1 MCRTTREIIDIDSA
15 DLLISLIKENMQ
27 FEKYSYLMFKKKNEL
42 KTKQTLKYFTRNLG
56 QWSFS

>member
-27 FEKYSYLMFKKKNEL
+27 FEKYSYLMFKKKM
-42 KTKQTLKYFTRNLG
+42 
-56 QWSFS
+56 S